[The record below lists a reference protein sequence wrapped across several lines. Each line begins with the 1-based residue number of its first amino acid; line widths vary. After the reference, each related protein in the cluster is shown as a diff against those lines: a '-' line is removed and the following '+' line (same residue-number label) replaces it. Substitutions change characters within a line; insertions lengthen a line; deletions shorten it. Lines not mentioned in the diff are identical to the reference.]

1 MIFDLNSQVIVQ
13 GITEPI
19 GQTYVP
25 LMHAYGTKIVAGVSP
40 GHGGAICGTIPVF
53 DMVEQVVLKLGRIDI
68 SLICTH
74 PYDVLDAAT
83 EAIRAGVRHLIV
95 ITQGVPPVD
104 MIHLIQQAEATDTLL
119 VGPNGPGVIVP
130 GKLLLGIH
138 PPMFYM
144 PGRVGLLTRNGPLTY
159 DIARTLTQS
168 GIGQSIGVSIG
179 SDSIVGSTFQQWLQI
194 LEEDDDTDAI
204 VLVGEIGGDNEELA
218 AHYIAHSIDKPVIAY
233 IAGHTAPRDRRLG
246 HAGTII
252 EAKAGDFGADLGTAE
267 SKVAALKKAGV
278 PVADR
283 PSQIP
288 DLLRRVLQ
296 PKRSRSTAQKT
307 KTLRSEMAVG

>member
-40 GHGGAICGTIPVF
+40 GYGGATCGTIPVF
-53 DMVEQVVLKLGRIDI
+53 DMVEQVVLELGRIDI

-83 EAIRAGVRHLIV
+83 EAMRAGVRHLIV
-95 ITQGVPPVD
+95 ISQGVPPVD

-119 VGPNGPGVIVP
+119 VGPNGPGVIMP
-130 GKLLLGIH
+130 GRLLLGIH
-138 PPMFYM
+138 PPMFYT
-144 PGRVGLLTRNGPLTY
+144 PGRVGLLTRSGPLTY
-159 DIARTLTQS
+159 DIARTLTQA

-194 LEEDDDTDAI
+194 LEEDEDTDAI
-204 VLVGEIGGDNEELA
+204 VLVGEIGGDSEELA
-218 AHYIAHSIDKPVIAY
+218 AHYITHSIDKPVIAY

-267 SKVAALKKAGV
+267 SKVTALKQAGV

-296 PKRSRSTAQKT
+296 PKRSRSTTQKT
-307 KTLRSEMAVG
+307 KTLRSEIAVG